1 MKKYLILYM
10 IAVLL
15 LLSSCKNDNYII
27 HFDSNGGTQ
36 ISDVMT
42 SDLNLDQLSVPLKDG
57 YTFMGWYI
65 DESMTTIF
73 DITTQITSDITIY
86 AKWEI
91 NQYELSIYT
100 YTYNQIDQVSLD
112 QQESI
117 FKIKSGTQDLYLMTS
132 EHRVLR
138 YSSNSHVESGDITNH
153 FNLDTDE
160 IIQFIDSG
168 NNFSIA
174 LTSLHHVYTWGSN
187 QSGNL
192 GMDSLEVET
201 EIPQNITDKFDLAQ
215 NEYIINIFADHD
227 TTIVT
232 TNLFR
237 IFIYGKDM
245 VMENGLLKQVIRTHP
260 LDITDRFDLLSDE
273 YITSFE
279 IGDINIAALTSTH
292 RLIIMGYSSFFDEV
306 SNTFGDSE
314 LAIDVTDQFQLNAS
328 EYISSVQIAIYSI
341 YALTSEGRLFVWH
354 MPLNEQSTLNIY
366 TEPTLINDLINL
378 EENEVIEQFEM
389 NQSNLIAYTSKNR
402 IFTMGSN
409 QFGLLG
415 NDVDEQ
421 TISSEFI
428 DISARFNVDPNDQ
441 VVSIGLGYS
450 FSYVYYESGRI
461 FMFGDIY
468 MEQYHLESNSPTE
481 ISSASES
488 VETILYD
495 YDTILELTQD
505 VNASLF
511 YLDESYSEKCIF
523 EKMPNTDLSI
533 YRYLISR

>member
-10 IAVLL
+10 IAVML
-15 LLSSCKNDNYII
+15 LLSSCKNDIYII

-36 ISDVMT
+36 ISDVIT
-42 SDLNLDQLSVPLKDG
+42 SNLNIDELSKPLRDG
-57 YTFMGWYI
+57 YTFINWYI
-65 DESMTTIF
+65 DESMTTMF
-73 DITTQITSDITIY
+73 DNTTQIKSDMTLY

-100 YTYNQIDQVSLD
+100 YTYHQIDQVSLD

-132 EHRVLR
+132 EYRVLR
-138 YSSNSHVESGDITNH
+138 YSSVSHVESGDITNN

-160 IIQFIDSG
+160 TIKLIDSG

-174 LTSLHHVYTWGSN
+174 LTSLNHVYTWGSN

-192 GMDSLEVET
+192 GMDSLELET
-201 EIPQNITDKFDLAQ
+201 DIPQNITDKFDLSQ

-245 VMENGLLKQVIRTHP
+245 VMENGLLKQVIRTNP
-260 LDITDRFDLLSDE
+260 LDITDRFDLLPGE

-292 RLIIMGYSSFFDEV
+292 RLLFMGYSSYVDV
-306 SNTFGDSE
+306 DSNTFSDSE
-314 LAIDVTDQFQLNAS
+314 LAIDVIDQFQLNAS
-328 EYISSVQIAIYSI
+328 EYISSVQLAIYSI

-366 TEPTLINDLINL
+366 IEPTLINDLFNL

-402 IFTMGSN
+402 IYTMGSN

-415 NDVDEQ
+415 NDVDEHM
-421 TISSEFI
+421 ISSEFI
-428 DISARFNVDPNDQ
+428 DISARFNVDQNDQ
-441 VVSIGLGYS
+441 VISIGLGYS

-468 MEQYHLESNSPTE
+468 MEQYHLESNSPIE
-481 ISSASES
+481 ISSASEF

-495 YDTILELTQD
+495 YDTVLELTRDINQ
-505 VNASLF
+505 SFF
-511 YLDESYSEKCIF
+511 YLDDSYSEVCMF
-523 EKMPNTDLSI
+523 ERMPNTDLSI
-533 YRYLISR
+533 YRYLISG